1 MNTNSFNPYSAWK
14 MAIDPIATGKAW
26 RHKRRELSLSQ
37 DDLALIFELA
47 EMDIAMS
54 KSAIS
59 AVENGRHT
67 PSIHHAFFF
76 AELCGYPVEELVV
89 TYRRSR
95 EADGRDQLPPL
106 IIGAL
111 SIVGVRNKY
120 PKSAARVKA
129 LTAFLQ
135 GAGKDSVS
143 EAIKIVCSA
152 DIILAA
158 SGYFARMHF

>member
-1 MNTNSFNPYSAWK
+1 MNTNSFNPYAAWK

-37 DDLALIFELA
+37 DDLALIFALA
-47 EMDIAMS
+47 EMDVAMS

-59 AVENGRHT
+59 AVENGKHT

-76 AELCGYPVEELVV
+76 AELCGCPVEELVV

-106 IIGAL
+106 IIL
-111 SIVGVRNKY
+111 YSISDEHLRNASVRLFCVQ
-120 PKSAARVKA
+120 R
-129 LTAFLQ
+129 
-135 GAGKDSVS
+135 
-143 EAIKIVCSA
+143 
-152 DIILAA
+152 
-158 SGYFARMHF
+158 R